1 MTDYFLT
8 AVFGVVA
15 LASVIFALTVRLRCK
30 KTMNRLDDILDEAL
44 SGSFKV
50 KEFDESHVSSIENR
64 FSDFLQSR
72 LTSEENILDEKNKI
86 KEMISDISHQT
97 KTPIANLLLYS
108 ELLNEEESL
117 SDEGKESV
125 EMIHA
130 QTEKLRFLVDS
141 LVKLSRLENGIVAL
155 NADKNS
161 VNELVNSVTAELLS
175 KAQSKNLKLIAKTDK
190 TDNITADFDM
200 KWTRE
205 ALLNIVDNAVK
216 YTDEGCVEISTD
228 ASDVFVRIDVKDT
241 GIGISEEESSKIF
254 QRFYRATEVSEEE
267 GVGIGLYLAREI
279 IMSEDGYIKLK
290 SVKGQGSTFSIFIPI
305 NKNLSKMS

>member
-108 ELLNEEESL
+108 ELLSEEESL

-175 KAQSKNLKLIAKTDK
+175 KAQSKKLKIIAKTDK

>member
-1 MTDYFLT
+1 MANCLLPI
-8 AVFGVVA
+8 VFGIIA
-15 LASVIFALTVRLRCK
+15 SASVIFVLTVRLRCK
-30 KTMNRLDDILDEAL
+30 KTMNRLDDILDEAMK
-44 SGSFKV
+44 GSFKV

-72 LTSEENILDEKNKI
+72 LTSEENILDEKNRI

-97 KTPIANLLLYS
+97 KTPIANLLLHS
-108 ELLNEEESL
+108 ELLTEEESL

-125 EMIHA
+125 EIIHA

-155 NADKNS
+155 KPDKNS
-161 VNELVNSVTAELLS
+161 VNELVKSVTTELLS
-175 KAQSKNLKLIAKTDK
+175 KAQSKNIKLIAKTDK

-216 YTDEGCVEISTD
+216 YTDEGCVEISTE
-228 ASDVFVRIDVKDT
+228 ASDIFVRIDVKDT